1 MKYKVINIINGETVI
16 SSDSKAEI
24 KAWFSRLNRLW
35 DLNVT
40 GKDTGTMYPGLPFIK
55 FYFRETNPAR
65 IRKYQVLDDEGR
77 SVDPRDWEVEDTDEP
92 THDPCIQISFIKHKG
107 IRGRGKGASL
117 IRQAKR
123 ESVIDLDLDI
133 KPIRSSV
140 RIRTNRY
147 DIPKLYRG
155 EELKCWK
162 NKKAFRQWAR
172 HKKGGLRPAKLADM
186 FLSAEEEEVWS
197 QEVLDSCFDDSL
209 ERIFA

>member
-92 THDPCIQISFIKHKG
+92 THDPCIQISFI
-107 IRGRGKGASL
+107 RRSVNLSL
-117 IRQAKR
+117 IWIWI
-123 ESVIDLDLDI
+123 SS
-133 KPIRSSV
+133 RSAPASEFG
-140 RIRTNRY
+140 RTGTISPNC
-147 DIPKLYRG
+147 IV
-155 EELKCWK
+155 
-162 NKKAFRQWAR
+162 AR
-172 HKKGGLRPAKLADM
+172 N
-186 FLSAEEEEVWS
+186 
-197 QEVLDSCFDDSL
+197 
-209 ERIFA
+209 